1 MDKLEIGDVEK
12 TKVLLNE
19 SGEIKS
25 IIGAI
30 CSKSQNQMTYNF
42 TQGSSHTFSFILYTL
57 YLSSLSL
64 EI

>member
-30 CSKSQNQMTYNF
+30 CLK
-42 TQGSSHTFSFILYTL
+42 IR
-57 YLSSLSL
+57 
-64 EI
+64 IK